1 MQPRAFVSQFLLPLV
16 RGGSLA
22 VGRLLSV
29 ADVQSL
35 IQSPIEDPLEH
46 AAASALAVAR
56 QKQLAQLVPNPPL
69 PVLDPATWRLGAVV
83 HNLLA
88 MSHPRVGAGAGAEGR
103 IERIAAVTVGLATLG
118 PPPTLS
124 DVLTRYSLLARLPEV
139 ARHDHTVHHRLG
151 KRTFVGQRPP
161 GRALA
166 LARLRGVS
174 VESARRTWLRDVGVP
189 VAARSTFIALTEA
202 SPLGEALDPLRLD
215 PPPSWGRLLSVLRF
229 PILCRAVAGRLFDMG
244 VARVGDS
251 LTEALYRFVSL
262 QDAAGPTA
270 ASAGGTAYGI
280 QFLAH
285 LVWLDVL
292 FGESARPSSPD
303 RDRVFHSPA
312 ALPHASPS
320 SSSMSSP
327 SPSTSRPDGSAGVEL
342 AVLLTAAQEIDP
354 TLIWPRDVTA
364 TSDMGRRF
372 ALHLEGLS
380 RRQDVRNSPR
390 WVAACAVAEFA
401 VAQGAPEVNAI

>member
-1 MQPRAFVSQFLLPLV
+1 MARPFVSQFLLPLV
-16 RGGSLA
+16 RGGSLG

-35 IQSPIEDPLEH
+35 MQSPIVEPSEH
-46 AAASALAVAR
+46 AAVSALATAR
-56 QKQLAQLVPNPPL
+56 QKQLAQLVAAPPL
-69 PVLDPATWRLGAVV
+69 PLLDPATWRLGAVV

-88 MSHPRVGAGAGAEGR
+88 MSHPRVATGAGAEGR

-118 PPPTLS
+118 PPLGLT

-139 ARHDHTVHHRLG
+139 IRHDHTVHHRLG

-189 VAARSTFIALTEA
+189 VAARSTFLALTEA

-229 PILCRAVAGRLFDMG
+229 PVLCRAVAGRLYDMG

-262 QDAAGPTA
+262 QDAGGQAK
-270 ASAGGTAYGI
+270 ASAAGAVYAI

-285 LVWLDVL
+285 LVWLEVL
-292 FGESARPSSPD
+292 FGQSGGPSATDGAVPS
-303 RDRVFHSPA
+303 HGA
-312 ALPHASPS
+312 GASPS
-320 SSSMSSP
+320 SSRSHAGAPSASP
-327 SPSTSRPDGSAGVEL
+327 SRWRSSGSMGVEL
-342 AVLLTAAQEIDP
+342 AVLLAAAQDIEP
-354 TLIWPRDVTA
+354 ALIWPRDVTA
-364 TSDMGRRF
+364 MSDLGRQF
-372 ALHLEGLS
+372 AQHLDRLF
-380 RRQDVRNSPR
+380 RQHEVRHSPR
-390 WVAACAVAEFA
+390 WQAARA
-401 VAQGAPEVNAI
+401 VAQFAVGRGAPEVNAI